1 MATVTG
7 YAHGISTRSFI
18 DAFGY
23 PLYLETFGPERIVFV
38 TDIPFR
44 VTFVGSF
51 DYRSEASFLQSPVTA
66 LEVATLSGAAVMRA
80 AEFRVT
86 LKSLGRGEFGV
97 ILAGND
103 TITGGLGSNDLF
115 GWGVND
121 VIVGG
126 PENDVLDGSRGVD
139 RLEGGA
145 GWDYYYV
152 DDPRDL
158 IVDPDG
164 GKVFSYAPS
173 YTLPEPFTVLV
184 AAPGAKKV
192 TLIGNEL
199 DNFLSGR
206 SGKDRLEGRGG
217 NDSLDGDRGAD
228 TMLGGP
234 GDDSYRVDHKRDL
247 VVEQPGEGVD
257 TVRASVA
264 FTLPPG
270 VENFILEGRAAQG
283 IGNEEDNRI
292 GGAGLTT
299 LLDGRGG
306 DDTIRV
312 RISGD
317 NVAVTIRGGA
327 GADRIRWEGRPPGH
341 ATRHG
346 GRLHPGGGRRARPP
360 RPPAGRCVD
369 RPAGLRPP
377 RARCRRRLARAR
389 RRRRGGPGGLGAAR
403 APARDR
409 RRGSEPPGPHRLG
422 RDRARLSGRVGPS
435 PAAGARTAPARP
447 GLAES
452 PRTRSDSGRDGR
464 MR

>member
-86 LKSLGRGEFGV
+86 LESLGRGEFGV

-103 TITGGLGSNDLF
+103 TITGGLGSNDSF
-115 GWGVND
+115 GWGGND

-126 PENDVLDGSRGVD
+126 PENDVLDGGRGID

-145 GWDYYYV
+145 GRDIYYV
-152 DDPRDL
+152 DDPRDP

-164 GKVFSYAPS
+164 GQVFSSARS
-173 YTLPEPFTVLV
+173 YTLPEPLTSLV

-192 TLIGNEL
+192 TLIGNDL
-199 DNFLSGR
+199 DNDLSGG

-217 NDSLDGDRGAD
+217 NDTIEGGAGAD

-234 GDDSYRVDHKRDL
+234 GDDVHAVEHKKDL
-247 VVEQPGEGVD
+247 VVEQPGDGID

-264 FTLPPG
+264 FTLPPH
-270 VENFILEGRAAQG
+270 VENLHLEGRVAQG

-292 GGAGLTT
+292 EGAGLTT

-306 DDTIRV
+306 DETILI

-327 GADRIRWEGRPPGH
+327 GADRIRWEGRAPD
-341 ATRHG
+341 TRPDTVADFTPAEG
-346 GRLHPGGGRRARPP
+346 DLLDLDALLPAGAPRDPLAFVRLAPAPGGASLELDLDGA
-360 RPPAGRCVD
+360 AGPMGWAALALLPGVAAGE
-369 RPAGLRPP
+369 AGLQT
-377 RARCRRRLARAR
+377 L
-389 RRRRGGPGGLGAAR
+389 L
-403 APARDR
+403 
-409 RRGSEPPGPHRLG
+409 
-422 RDRARLSGRVGPS
+422 
-435 PAAGARTAPARP
+435 AAGAIEL
-447 GLAES
+447 G
-452 PRTRSDSGRDGR
+452 
-464 MR
+464 

>member
-1 MATVTG
+1 LESLERKRLVVVTG
-7 YAHGISTRSFI
+7 RNY
-18 DAFGY
+18 
-23 PLYLETFGPERIVFV
+23 
-38 TDIPFR
+38 R
-44 VTFVGSF
+44 VSFVGSF
-51 DYRSEASFLQSPVTA
+51 DYTDESSLARSPVTA
-66 LEVATLSGAAVMRA
+66 IEAETFTGEPVMRV
-80 AEFRVT
+80 EGFRVT
-86 LKSLGRGEFGV
+86 FESLVEGEFEV

-103 TITGGLGSNDLF
+103 
-115 GWGVND
+115 

-126 PENDVLDGSRGVD
+126 SGIDFLNGGRGVD

-152 DDPRDL
+152 ADPRDP

-164 GKVFSYAPS
+164 GQVFSSARS
-173 YTLPEPFTVLV
+173 YTLPEPLTSLV

-192 TLIGNEL
+192 TLIGNDL
-199 DNFLSGR
+199 DNDLSGG

-217 NDSLDGDRGAD
+217 NDTIEGGAGAD

-234 GDDSYRVDHKRDL
+234 GDDVHAVEHKKDL
-247 VVEQPGEGVD
+247 VVEQPGDGID

-264 FTLPPG
+264 FTLPPH
-270 VENFILEGRAAQG
+270 VENLHLEGRAAQG
-283 IGNEEDNRI
+283 IGNEEDSRI
-292 GGAGLTT
+292 EGAGLTT

-306 DDTIRV
+306 DETILI

-346 GRLHPGGGRRARPP
+346 GRLHPGGGRRARPR

-377 RARCRRRLARAR
+377 RARCRRHLARAR
-389 RRRRGGPGGLGAAR
+389 RRRHGGPGRLGAAR

>member
-7 YAHGISTRSFI
+7 YAYGISTRSFE
-18 DAFGY
+18 DAFGA
-23 PLYLETFGPERIVFV
+23 LVSLESLERKRLVVV
-38 TDIPFR
+38 TGRNYR
-44 VTFVGSF
+44 VSFVGSF
-51 DYRSEASFLQSPVTA
+51 DYTDESSLARSPVTA
-66 LEVATLSGAAVMRA
+66 IEAETFTGEPVMRV
-80 AEFRVT
+80 EGFRVT
-86 LKSLGRGEFGV
+86 FESLVEGEFEV
-97 ILAGND
+97 ILAG
-103 TITGGLGSNDLF
+103 
-115 GWGVND
+115 ND

-126 PENDVLDGSRGVD
+126 PENDVLDGGRGVD

-152 DDPRDL
+152 ADPRDL

-164 GKVFSYAPS
+164 GKVFSYARS

-234 GDDSYRVDHKRDL
+234 GDDSYRVDHKKDL

-257 TVRASVA
+257 TVRATAA
-264 FTLPPG
+264 FTLPAN
-270 VENFILEGRAAQG
+270 VENLKLEGRAAQG
-283 IGNEEDNRI
+283 IGNEEDSRI
-292 GGAGLTT
+292 EGAGLTT

-306 DDTIRV
+306 DDTILV

-327 GADRIRWEGRPPGH
+327 GADRIRWEGRAPD
-341 ATRHG
+341 TRPDTVADFTPAEG
-346 GRLHPGGGRRARPP
+346 DVLDLDALL
-360 RPPAGRCVD
+360 PAGASTDPLAFV
-369 RPAGLRPP
+369 
-377 RARCRRRLARAR
+377 RLA
-389 RRRRGGPGGLGAAR
+389 
-403 APARDR
+403 
-409 RRGSEPPGPHRLG
+409 
-422 RDRARLSGRVGPS
+422 
-435 PAAGARTAPARP
+435 PAAGGTLLELDVDGTAGPAGWAPLALLP
-447 GLAES
+447 GIGAGEASLRALIA
-452 PRTRSDSGRDGR
+452 SGAIELG
-464 MR
+464 